1 VFDTVLVA
9 NRGEIAVRV
18 VRACHDLGIR
28 AVVAHSTADRGSL
41 AVRLA
46 DDAVC
51 VGPAPAR
58 QSYLNPAA
66 VLYACARAGAD
77 AVHPGYGF
85 LSEDAHF
92 AEACHNVGVAFIGPT
107 VETIRLT
114 GDKLAARRCMDGAGL
129 PVLAGSDRAVADVI
143 EARAVADRIG
153 YPVILK
159 ASGGGGGRA
168 ISVVHDA
175 RLLAS
180 AFRDVQ
186 RDARRTCLTDDVFVE
201 RFVKHARHVE
211 VQILADRH
219 GNVVSLGERD
229 CTIQRRRQKLVEESP
244 SPAVEPELRERL
256 HAMGL
261 AAARAVGYE
270 CAGTV
275 ELLLDEHGS
284 LSFCEINPRIQV
296 EHTVTE
302 QVTGIDLVTSMI
314 RAAAGEPLPF
324 RQADVAPRGHALQ
337 CRINAEDP
345 ARGWTAST
353 GRISRFRPPSGPHVR
368 VDTHLHDG
376 CEVGP
381 HYDSLLAKV
390 IVTGADRV
398 EALARMRR
406 ALREFELEGVAT
418 TLGFHRELLDDQ
430 TFCAGEHRLDF
441 VERHCDADGHLL
453 GRAERTGRAAGD
465 VTDRAHA

>member
-28 AVVAHSTADRGSL
+28 AVVAHSTADRDSL
-41 AVRLA
+41 AVALA

-51 VGPAPAR
+51 VGPAAAR
-58 QSYLNPAA
+58 HSYINPSAM
-66 VLYACARAGAD
+66 LYACARAGAD

-92 AEACHNVGVAFIGPT
+92 ARACHDAGVAFIGPT
-107 VETIRLT
+107 AATIRLT
-114 GDKLAARRCMDGAGL
+114 GDKLAARRCMAAAGL
-129 PVLAGSDRAVADVI
+129 PVLAGSEGPLADAI
-143 EARAVADRIG
+143 EARAVADEIG

-159 ASGGGGGRA
+159 AAGGGGGRG
-168 ISVVHDA
+168 ISVVHDPDT
-175 RLLAS
+175 LAT

-186 RDARRTCLTDDVFVE
+186 HVARRTCLTDDVFVE
-201 RFVKHARHVE
+201 RFVEHARHIE

-219 GNVVSLGERD
+219 GSVVSLGERD

-244 SPAVEPELRERL
+244 SPAVDPQLRERIF
-256 HAMGL
+256 AIGL
-261 AAARAVGYE
+261 AAARAVSYE

-275 ELLLDEHGS
+275 ELLLDRHGE

-314 RAAAGEPLPF
+314 RVAAGEPLPF
-324 RQADVAPRGHALQ
+324 RRDDIGFRGHALQ

-345 ARGWTAST
+345 GRGWSVST
-353 GRISRFRPPSGPHVR
+353 GRITRFRPPSGPHVR

-376 CEVGP
+376 CVIGP

-390 IVTGADRV
+390 IVTGADRD

-418 TLGFHRELLDDQ
+418 TLGFHRELLDHR
-430 TFCAGEHRLDF
+430 TFCAGDHRLDF
-441 VERHCDADGHLL
+441 VERYCDTEGHL
-453 GRAERTGRAAGD
+453 RDTGDASPRAA
-465 VTDRAHA
+465 AA